1 MTLTATLRHAK
12 QVLSTSAQ
20 IAPRLP
26 LDGSGRNPQE
36 MTADFDTVDYFT
48 DQSLVP
54 DPHPY
59 FDHLRS
65 KCPVVREPHYGVLAV
80 TGFEEA
86 TAVLKDADTFSSCI
100 AVAGPFPPL
109 PFTPEGDD
117 ITDQIMAHRS
127 MMPMF
132 EHMVTMDPPDHTNA
146 RSLLNR
152 LLTPSR
158 LKENEDFMWRLADEC
173 LDDFIANGKCEFLS
187 AYAKPFSTLVI
198 ADLLGV
204 PEADHE
210 EFRSVL
216 GAPRP
221 GAQVGSLDGELVGS
235 NPLQWL
241 DDTFVAYLED
251 RRKTPR
257 DDVLTALATAK
268 YPDGSTPDALDVA
281 RSATFLF
288 AAGQETT
295 TKLLSASLRVLGDQ
309 PEIQE
314 ALRRDRSRIP
324 TFIEESLRMDAPVK
338 SQFRLA
344 KKNTRVGDMEV
355 SAGTTM
361 MICPGA
367 VNRDPVRFEN
377 PHEFSL
383 DRKNV
388 REHIAFGRGVHS
400 CPGGPLARVEG
411 RVSIERILDRMS
423 EITIDEDKHGSAG
436 SRSYNYEPTFI
447 LRGLTEINI
456 KFTPTSAPA

>member
-1 MTLTATLRHAK
+1 MA
-12 QVLSTSAQ
+12 
-20 IAPRLP
+20 
-26 LDGSGRNPQE
+26 
-36 MTADFDTVDYFT
+36 ADFDTVDYFT

-65 KCPVVREPHYGVLAV
+65 KCPVVREPNYGVLAI
-80 TGFEEA
+80 TGYDEA
-86 TAVLKDADTFSSCI
+86 NAVLKDTDTFSSCI
-100 AVAGPFPPL
+100 AVGGPFPPL

-117 ITDQIMAHRS
+117 ISDLIAEHRS
-127 MMPMF
+127 QLPLF

-173 LDDFIANGKCEFLS
+173 LDDFIADGQCEFLS
-187 AYAKPFSTLVI
+187 AYAKPFSLLVI

-204 PEADHE
+204 PQKDHE
-210 EFRSVL
+210 EFRAVL

-221 GAQVGSLDGELVGS
+221 GSQVGSLDGDIVAL
-235 NPLQWL
+235 NPLEWL
-241 DDTFVAYLED
+241 DEKFIAYLED
-251 RRKTPR
+251 RRKEPK
-257 DDVLTALATAK
+257 DDVLTALATAR
-268 YPDGSTPDALDVA
+268 YPDGSTPEVIDVV

-295 TKLLSASLRVLGDQ
+295 TKLLSASLKVLGDQ
-309 PEIQE
+309 PEIQQL
-314 ALRRDRSRIP
+314 LRDDRSRVGI
-324 TFIEESLRMDAPVK
+324 FVEEALRMDAPVK

-344 KKNTRVGDMEV
+344 KKNTTVGDV
-355 SAGTTM
+355 DVAAGTIM
-361 MICPGA
+361 MVCPGA
-367 VNRDPVRFEN
+367 VNRDPDRFAD
-377 PHEFSL
+377 PHQFSL

-411 RVSIERILDRMS
+411 RVSIERILDRMTD
-423 EITIDEDKHGSAG
+423 ITIDEDKHGPAG
-436 SRSYNYEPTFI
+436 DRSFDYEPTFI
-447 LRGLTEINI
+447 LRGLTELNI
-456 KFTPTSAPA
+456 KFTPVAEP

>member
-1 MTLTATLRHAK
+1 
-12 QVLSTSAQ
+12 
-20 IAPRLP
+20 
-26 LDGSGRNPQE
+26 

-65 KCPVVREPHYGVLAV
+65 KCPVVREPNYGVLAI
-80 TGFEEA
+80 TGYDEA
-86 TAVLKDADTFSSCI
+86 NTVLKDTDTFSSCI

-117 ITDQIMAHRS
+117 ITQQITDHRQL
-127 MMPMF
+127 MPLF

-173 LDDFIANGKCEFLS
+173 LDDFVANGKCEFLS
-187 AYAKPFSTLVI
+187 AFAKPFSLLVI

-204 PEADHE
+204 PHEDHD
-210 EFRSVL
+210 EFRAVL

-221 GAQVGSLDGELVGS
+221 GSQVGSLEGELVSS
-235 NPLQWL
+235 NPLEWL
-241 DDTFVAYLED
+241 DEKFISYLEA
-251 RRKTPR
+251 RRKAPQ

-268 YPDGSTPDALDVA
+268 YPDGSTPPVIEVV

-295 TKLLSASLRVLGDQ
+295 TKLLSASIKVLGDRQ
-309 PEIQE
+309 DIQA
-314 ALRRDRSRIP
+314 ALRKDRSRIP
-324 TFIEESLRMDAPVK
+324 IFVEESLRMDAPVK

-344 KKNTRVGDMEV
+344 KKNTHLGETDVP
-355 SAGTTM
+355 AGTTVM
-361 MICPGA
+361 VCPGA

-377 PHEFSL
+377 PHDFSL

-411 RVSIERILDRMS
+411 RVSIERILDRMAD
-423 EITIDEDKHGSAG
+423 ITIDEDKHGPAG
-436 SRSYNYEPTFI
+436 ERSYNYEPTFI

-456 KFTPTSAPA
+456 RFTPVS